1 MFILNER
8 MSGCMCMSMPQYAH
22 LLSARSDTGADGR
35 GLI

>member
-8 MSGCMCMSMPQYAH
+8 MSGCMSMPQYAH
-22 LLSARSDTGADGR
+22 LLSARSDTGTDGR